1 MAYPSSPR
9 WVRAGKGN
17 SGISEPSFEDA
28 PDCLG
33 EKKDLIFVLAVLMAH
48 LDALAIVTAPI
59 IESAP
64 MVKTK
69 HGCHLLGSDF
79 LKNI

>member
-1 MAYPSSPR
+1 MRGGNGQSHASVSS
-9 WVRAGKGN
+9 
-17 SGISEPSFEDA
+17 SEGEDE
-28 PDCLG
+28 DFG
-33 EKKDLIFVLAVLMAH
+33 EKKDLILVFALFIAH
-48 LDALAIVTAPI
+48 FDALVIVTAPI

-69 HGCHLLGSDF
+69 HGCHLFGSDF

>member
-1 MAYPSSPR
+1 M
-9 WVRAGKGN
+9 RAGKGE
-17 SGISEPSFEDA
+17 SPSAESLSDVDEGFDF
-28 PDCLG
+28 G